1 MTNERPLR
9 FYLEPGLCERAR
21 GGLHPFIGKLQN
33 VMENARFRVEFHPF
47 PVSTF
52 APDVHALCHM
62 VKPDSDKA
70 LIFRRVYHYPFWQIE
85 QTSERWQWDIAKA
98 EFDPGAVS
106 GDAPRFYRFWQKRLF
121 EDAPDSAQYR
131 GYVYVPLQ
139 GRLTRHR
146 SFQKCSPVDMI
157 RHCLT
162 HLPDRRI
169 VATLHPKEEYT
180 SADLQA
186 LETLAKENA
195 RLEIDTGDMVR
206 HLQDCDFIVTQ
217 NSSAAFNGYFF
228 GKPALLFAGI
238 DFHHIAI
245 KADLSDLAASFAQV
259 ADHRPAFD
267 AYVWWFWQS
276 QSINA
281 GKDDVCDKIAA
292 RLKRFGWPI
301 E

>member
-1 MTNERPLR
+1 
-9 FYLEPGLCERAR
+9 
-21 GGLHPFIGKLQN
+21 
-33 VMENARFRVEFHPF
+33 
-47 PVSTF
+47 
-52 APDVHALCHM
+52 
-62 VKPDSDKA
+62 
-70 LIFRRVYHYPFWQIE
+70 
-85 QTSERWQWDIAKA
+85 
-98 EFDPGAVS
+98 
-106 GDAPRFYRFWQKRLF
+106 
-121 EDAPDSAQYR
+121 
-131 GYVYVPLQ
+131 
-139 GRLTRHR
+139 
-146 SFQKCSPVDMI
+146 MI